1 MDGRSCSVTLTSV
14 VMKSF
19 ERLVLFQLKAITD
32 PLQDLLQFSDRAER
46 SGKNGR
52 RFYVLILSTL
62 RCSLSFSGSDST
74 CR

>member
-32 PLQDLLQFSDRAER
+32 PLQDLLQFADRAER
-46 SGKNGR
+46 SGKNGP
-52 RFYVLILSTL
+52 RFYALIMSTL